1 MADPLRNGTT
11 TTRLVLKALRSGAAL
26 TSRDAARFAS
36 ETAGRTVHP
45 GTVSGILSRVSDPAR
60 CDLGHFIRKG
70 SSGGARVYL
79 LAEEAMELSEDQ
91 LHGLTLRSGPGRYA
105 LAQAIADHPALQRLI
120 PPADLPAAIPSPS
133 PTERETLPSSS
144 APLETKTPA
153 STSSPTTNSALAPHR
168 APEADGAVRDAEP
181 VVESQENRRR
191 NMEVAFRCGGEDAF
205 SLNTSLPLFW
215 LLCLVLVVVVA
226 ALALLAYTVLLPL
239 LMVAAATAGITGTL
253 WFIWRRR
260 KAIRQRAED
269 SLRGRHR

>member
-1 MADPLRNGTT
+1 MADALRHGTT

-26 TSRDAARFAS
+26 TARDAARFAS

-79 LAEEAMELSEDQ
+79 LAEEAMTLTEDQ
-91 LHGLTLRSGPGRYA
+91 LHGLTLRSGSGRYELARA
-105 LAQAIADHPALQRLI
+105 LADHPRLRRLI
-120 PPADLPAAIPSPS
+120 PSADWPSAPPTDIESEPAPPATP
-133 PTERETLPSSS
+133 ERETPKPAS
-144 APLETKTPA
+144 APA
-153 STSSPTTNSALAPHR
+153 SESALAPPKE
-168 APEADGAVRDAEP
+168 PEPPGAIRDAEP
-181 VVESQENRRR
+181 VAEAGENRRR
-191 NMEVAFRCGGEDAF
+191 NMEVSFRCGGEDAF
-205 SLNTSLPLFW
+205 SLNTSVPLFW
-215 LLCLVLVVVVA
+215 LLCLALVVVAA

-239 LMVAAATAGITGTL
+239 LMVTAAAAGITGTL

-260 KAIRQRAED
+260 KALRQRAGE

>member
-36 ETAGRTVHP
+36 ETAGRPVHP
-45 GTVSGILSRVSDPAR
+45 GTVSGSLSRVSDPAR

-79 LAEEAMELSEDQ
+79 LAEEAMKLSEDQ

-120 PPADLPAAIPSPS
+120 PPADLPAAISSPPPMEREPNPPS
-133 PTERETLPSSS
+133 PTV
-144 APLETKTPA
+144 LETETPEPVA
-153 STSSPTTNSALAPHR
+153 TSAMNSALGPHR
-168 APEADGAVRDAEP
+168 EPEAEGAVRDAEP
-181 VVESQENRRR
+181 VVESPRR
-191 NMEVAFRCGGEDAF
+191 NMEVSFRCGGEDAF

-215 LLCLVLVVVVA
+215 LLCLVLVVVAA

-260 KAIRQRAED
+260 KAIRQRAGD